1 MKSDLTLTV
10 TEAAKRLGVGRNVA
24 YNAAK
29 SGQIP
34 TIRIGNR
41 ILVPVAALDRHLAD
55 RPAVGHG
62 RQKIE
67 AETLNA
73 HRETIAALER
83 IKTNMRAFM
92 TDLDRELRNATA
104 RCRRGEED

>member
-1 MKSDLTLTV
+1 MKSDLTLTIS
-10 TEAAKRLGVGRNVA
+10 EAAQRLGISRNGA

-29 SGQIP
+29 LGQIP

-41 ILVPVAALDRHLAD
+41 ILVPVAALDRHLTD
-55 RPAVGHG
+55 RPPAGHG
-62 RQKIE
+62 RPKID

-83 IKTNMRAFM
+83 IKTSLHAFVA
-92 TDLDRELRNATA
+92 DLDRELRNATA
-104 RCRRGEED
+104 RCRRREED